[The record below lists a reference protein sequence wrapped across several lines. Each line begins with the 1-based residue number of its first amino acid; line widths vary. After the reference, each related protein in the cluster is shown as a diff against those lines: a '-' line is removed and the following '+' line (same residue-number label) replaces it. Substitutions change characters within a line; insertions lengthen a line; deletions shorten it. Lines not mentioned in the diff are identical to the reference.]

1 MGFWVFLFVNHF
13 SEDGVNG
20 NHNVTCSPSLAEN
33 DFDYPD
39 FDCSRIAREIAM
51 VSGFFVELYVALF
64 LKVTRMRKIIKSCE
78 ANSTS
83 RLLPETGRS
92 QSNEP

>member
-13 SEDGVNG
+13 SEGGVNG

-33 DFDYPD
+33 D

-64 LKVTRMRKIIKSCE
+64 LKVTRMRKIIKICE
-78 ANSTS
+78 ANLTS